1 MWELCGDLVPVSM
14 YDTIMIEMEGDPMK
28 CEICN
33 TSTVRVRFGHQSLC
47 MDCYNTMIATE
58 LGIELPQLP
67 KTFVVD
73 DANGVKRIF
82 EVERQIMRTAI
93 LLTARERWEQGYEF
107 AVDGKP
113 NDDQHILFEQLI
125 EKTTRGLSETYLE
138 TGKSPT
144 DEPYTYV
151 KQDHLKGVLVYDS
164 ANSETPL
171 IIIDGKPYTW
181 DEVGRI
187 LQAFEGFRRLSKA
200 FEGFQVKMVMK
211 DLADELE

>member
-1 MWELCGDLVPVSM
+1 MM
-14 YDTIMIEMEGDPMK
+14 
-28 CEICN
+28 
-33 TSTVRVRFGHQSLC
+33 
-47 MDCYNTMIATE
+47 ATK

-82 EVERQIMRTAI
+82 EVERQIMGTVI
-93 LLTARERWEQGYEF
+93 LLTAHEQWEQRYEF

-113 NDDQHILFEQLI
+113 NDDQHKLFEQLI
-125 EKTTRGLSETYLE
+125 EKITRGLSETYLE
-138 TGKSPT
+138 TGKFPT
-144 DEPYTYV
+144 GESYTYV
-151 KQDHLKGVLVYDS
+151 RQNHLKSVLAYDL

-171 IIIDGKPYTW
+171 VIIDGKPYTW

-187 LQAFEGFRRLSKA
+187 LQAFEGF
-200 FEGFQVKMVMK
+200 QVKMVMK